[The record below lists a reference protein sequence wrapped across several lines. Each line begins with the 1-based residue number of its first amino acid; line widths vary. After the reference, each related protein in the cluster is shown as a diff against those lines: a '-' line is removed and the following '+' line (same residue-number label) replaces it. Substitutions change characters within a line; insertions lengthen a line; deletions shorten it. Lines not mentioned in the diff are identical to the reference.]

1 MNKNKDKRKTDICDF
16 IYAWNRK
23 KQMNKHNK
31 TVTVTYTENKHEVA
45 RGEEGGGSTEI
56 CGRLKATNFQH
67 DSQG

>member
-1 MNKNKDKRKTDICDF
+1 MRGI
-16 IYAWNRK
+16 RK

-45 RGEEGGGSTEI
+45 RGEEGGGDTEI